1 MEIIDQGIFT
11 LEINGN
17 IATMNFDTANP
28 KYPAKLVKSSFDR
41 ERKNLL
47 RLIGYKWAPEL
58 MEINPYTMRI
68 SFKWYDNTCE
78 ERLPVNWKEQLEQI
92 TSDLHQEQL
101 YKPNFYPKCFYVD
114 NNETIHAFVFYSTSE
129 YAEQPIGMDF
139 YKPILNDDRLELVN
153 KLATDGKLDM
163 SVLIKHAFNDYI
175 EWPDFALREIYKRV
189 YE

>member
-1 MEIIDQGIFT
+1 
-11 LEINGN
+11 
-17 IATMNFDTANP
+17 
-28 KYPAKLVKSSFDR
+28 
-41 ERKNLL
+41 
-47 RLIGYKWAPEL
+47 
-58 MEINPYTMRI
+58 
-68 SFKWYDNTCE
+68 
-78 ERLPVNWKEQLEQI
+78 LPVNWKEQLEQI